1 MRGRKIQT
9 LCNAR
14 LRPATVSFTLPDG
27 VLPPPELGL
36 HRAADGSLEFA
47 PEDLTGALHRL
58 TGWALEQAVSLDSLR
73 VLRWRTSTSS

>member
-1 MRGRKIQT
+1 MRDS
-9 LCNAR
+9 AR
-14 LRPATVSFTLPDG
+14 ATVSFTLPDG